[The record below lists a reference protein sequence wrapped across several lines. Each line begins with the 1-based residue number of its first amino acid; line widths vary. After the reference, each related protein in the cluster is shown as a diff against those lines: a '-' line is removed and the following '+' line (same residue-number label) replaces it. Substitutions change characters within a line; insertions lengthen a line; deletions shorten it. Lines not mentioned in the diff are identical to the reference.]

1 MAAEI
6 EKAPEDAW
14 VAASRSFELLDCLAS
29 AHRSGLR
36 LSLGRVHAVGQ
47 QGEEEA
53 MYIGGGVLA
62 VIIIIILLI
71 WLL

>member
-1 MAAEI
+1 M
-6 EKAPEDAW
+6 KDW
-14 VAASRSFELLDCLAS
+14 HRSVVGWCQSLYLLREGLP
-29 AHRSGLR
+29 HRSGLS
-36 LSLGRVHAVGQ
+36 LSRGRVHAVGTK
-47 QGEEEA
+47 QGKGEA